1 MSLEPL
7 QLASESSESPSIS
20 SRQLILTRPLLLPP
34 PSQPNLLSRQPA
46 SQPASRALHCALCMR
61 THAHAQQSRVVCVPW
76 AHSIATPAR
85 RCYGG
90 RVVL

>member
-7 QLASESSESPSIS
+7 QLASESPSIS

-46 SQPASRALHCALCMR
+46 VHCIVQCALCMH
-61 THAHAQQSRVVCVPW
+61 THAHAQQVALWCVPQ
-76 AHSIATPAR
+76 A
-85 RCYGG
+85 
-90 RVVL
+90 

>member
-46 SQPASRALHCALCMR
+46 SPAVHCIVHCACAHTHTPNKVALC
-61 THAHAQQSRVVCVPW
+61 ACLG
-76 AHSIATPAR
+76 HSIATPA
-85 RCYGG
+85 
-90 RVVL
+90 